1 MRPGSS
7 PGKSKQEPPPSYTT
21 LQRSPC
27 THRDKGTLNKNMCD
41 AYKQQ
46 VSEPIISLTAIY
58 TQPLW
63 REYFFVVNFMKVV

>member
-1 MRPGSS
+1 MLSNAIQILNYSLDIPLTVRPGTS

-46 VSEPIISLTAIY
+46 VSEPF
-58 TQPLW
+58 PP
-63 REYFFVVNFMKVV
+63 